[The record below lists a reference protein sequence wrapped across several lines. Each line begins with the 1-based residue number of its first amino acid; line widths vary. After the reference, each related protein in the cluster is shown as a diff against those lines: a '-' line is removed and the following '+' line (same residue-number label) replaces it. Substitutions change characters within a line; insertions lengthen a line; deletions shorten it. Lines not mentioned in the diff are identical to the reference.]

1 MTKSQRSEIHNY
13 SRGERELDSAKWRA
27 CPQAILFQDKITSIF
42 LLGVRYNEERLYDY
56 DNPGFHPDLGH
67 FTQVRLI
74 ESVYLAD
81 YYLSRNKSSF
91 LTLTFLT
98 NFLPVQ
104 SVYTEPWKLCYRLRY
119 CLLFKN
125 LHGSGRVPCKRKG
138 DLRKFSCVQRF
149 VLTFEKGGQRVCCI
163 LLK

>member
-125 LHGSGRVPCKRKG
+125 LHGSGRVPCKRKAN
-138 DLRKFSCVQRF
+138 LRKFSRVQRF
-149 VLTFEKGGQRVCCI
+149 FLTFEKGDQRVCCI